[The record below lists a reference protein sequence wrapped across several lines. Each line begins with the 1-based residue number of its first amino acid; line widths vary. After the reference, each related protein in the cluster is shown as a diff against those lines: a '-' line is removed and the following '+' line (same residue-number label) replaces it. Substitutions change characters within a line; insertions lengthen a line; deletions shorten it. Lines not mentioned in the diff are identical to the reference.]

1 MNYVIKQLSLTVIKD
16 EIFGS
21 VRSFINLLALKLLLS
36 LASSFFGSEIGLGIL
51 DLVIEARRVVVLSVL
66 LEPPLAE
73 KPEEGLSQQ

>member
-1 MNYVIKQLSLTVIKD
+1 MSLTVK
-16 EIFGS
+16 ERLKKKFFGS

>member
-1 MNYVIKQLSLTVIKD
+1 MIVKERLKMKFFGYVRL
-16 EIFGS
+16 
-21 VRSFINLLALKLLLS
+21 FINLLALKLLLS

>member
-1 MNYVIKQLSLTVIKD
+1 MIENKFLSAT
-16 EIFGS
+16 
-21 VRSFINLLALKLLLS
+21 RSFINLLALKLLLS

-66 LEPPLAE
+66 LAPPLAE